1 RLPFSRSCHPYH
13 CSFDHPSLREDIERK
28 HKHMKNLF
36 RTALLIALV
45 ALAQPSPAKDITSR
59 LPRHEKIDAAEAQ
72 KLINRLEEIKAMDK
86 SKLTR
91 AERRALKKEVRA
103 ARKRLESSG
112 GVYLSVGVLIVI
124 ILLLIL
130 FA

>member
-1 RLPFSRSCHPYH
+1 
-13 CSFDHPSLREDIERK
+13 
-28 HKHMKNLF
+28 MKNLF
-36 RTALLIALV
+36 RTALLIAFV
-45 ALAQPSPAKDITSR
+45 AVAQPSPAKELVK
-59 LPRHEKIDAAEAQ
+59 LPRHEEITADEAQ

-86 SKLTR
+86 SNLTR

-103 ARKRLESSG
+103 AKKRLDSSG
-112 GVYLSVGVLIVI
+112 GIYLSVGVVIVI

>member
-1 RLPFSRSCHPYH
+1 
-13 CSFDHPSLREDIERK
+13 
-28 HKHMKNLF
+28 MKNLF

-45 ALAQPSPAKDITSR
+45 AVAQPSPAKDLKGA

-91 AERRALKKEVRA
+91 AERHALKKEVRA
-103 ARKRLESSG
+103 TKKRLESSG
-112 GVYLSVGVLIVI
+112 GIYISVGVLLVI

>member
-1 RLPFSRSCHPYH
+1 
-13 CSFDHPSLREDIERK
+13 
-28 HKHMKNLF
+28 MKNLF

-45 ALAQPSPAKDITSR
+45 AVAQPSPAKDITSR

-86 SKLTR
+86 SKLSR

-103 ARKRLESSG
+103 AKKRLESSG
-112 GVYLSVGVLIVI
+112 GIYLSVGVIIVI